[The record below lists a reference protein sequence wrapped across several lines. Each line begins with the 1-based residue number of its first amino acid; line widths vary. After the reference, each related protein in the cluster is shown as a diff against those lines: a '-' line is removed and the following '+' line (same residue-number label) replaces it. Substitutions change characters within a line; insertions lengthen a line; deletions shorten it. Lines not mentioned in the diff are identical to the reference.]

1 MAERAARGFTNIECV
16 RFAAPDV
23 KLAAGAGFRGL
34 TLYPMILCQQCTN
47 PNPYS
52 SETCSSCGARLLII
66 TSTPTAAAYGGVESL
81 LRPTLEEHLLERI
94 SSLESQLERSE
105 ERLEMVLELL
115 HRQATSGL
123 YDHAMLDALVE
134 HLSDRGAVEGGTL
147 ETLWRDRIA
156 EHYEDAS
163 EQEEIA
169 RRIEL
174 MLGSF
179 GGENFDLFARL
190 LDTGGDLFRE
200 GNVKRGIRY
209 FEKALVL
216 DPANVVLALFVG
228 EHFFRLNKPVLARAY
243 LERAIQERADN
254 YTARLMLGIICGDDG
269 DLEVAKRH
277 LGRALRIKRDSFAAH
292 YGLGRILASEGR
304 LREALTHLKRA
315 LSLKPTAE
323 MYYLVGRAYLEEGR
337 TEVAVRHL
345 RRCVQMD
352 PKFDAALY
360 HLGLIYLRQ
369 ENLLLAQE
377 HFRAA
382 YEINPRESRYRTA
395 LRARKAGQL
404 APLPVFAR
412 AAISKRKV
420 VSGADERLAELLR
433 SDLLDAQNPAAEVRK
448 GQKRG

>member
-1 MAERAARGFTNIECV
+1 M
-16 RFAAPDV
+16 
-23 KLAAGAGFRGL
+23 
-34 TLYPMILCQQCTN
+34 
-47 PNPYS
+47 
-52 SETCSSCGARLLII
+52 II
-66 TSTPTAAAYGGVESL
+66 TSTPTAAAYGGIDSL

-94 SSLESQLERSE
+94 SSLESQLERAQD
-105 ERLEMVLELL
+105 RLELILDLV

-134 HLSDRGAVEGGTL
+134 HLSERGAVEGGKL

-156 EHYEDAS
+156 EHYEEAT
-163 EQEEIA
+163 EQEEFDK
-169 RRIEL
+169 RIEQ
-174 MLGSF
+174 MLGGF

-190 LDTGGDLFRE
+190 LDAGADLLTD

-216 DPANVVLALFVG
+216 DPANVPVALFVG

-243 LERAIQERADN
+243 LERAIQKETDN
-254 YTARLMLGIICGDDG
+254 YTARLMLGVICGDGG
-269 DLEVAKRH
+269 DLDSAKLH
-277 LGRALRIKRDSFAAH
+277 LNRALKIKRNSFAAH
-292 YGLGRILASEGR
+292 YGLGRILVSEGR

-315 LSLKPTAE
+315 LSLKPTPE
-323 MYYLVGRAYLEEGR
+323 MHYVVGRAYLEEGR
-337 TEVAVRHL
+337 TEIAVRHL
-345 RRCVQMD
+345 RRCVEMD

-369 ENLLLAQE
+369 ENVLLAQE

-382 YEINPRESRYRTA
+382 HEINPREARYRTA

-404 APLPVFAR
+404 ALLPVFGR
-412 AAISKRKV
+412 AAVSKRRV
-420 VSGADERLAELLR
+420 VSSGDVRLAELLR
-433 SDLLDAQNPAAEVRK
+433 SDLLGLRNPAAEARK